1 MRIVAVASTS
11 NASDALTTRINDV
24 GRLRLRLPS
33 RRPSVSSSRALWAAG
48 DVADA
53 KAKASRRRRRRA
65 HALSS
70 VRSNITAATLGL
82 FISVGVHA
90 AALPASAAEF
100 YIEDVPLGLNAAE
113 DASTKRPSLR
123 ALTSGKNG
131 KAIEKCA
138 NKCIATC
145 SRGGSHG
152 GAPGLGPMSV
162 RRDPIVFKES
172 FRSRNY
178 CLFECA
184 DICAA
189 KINGAGDKR

>member
-1 MRIVAVASTS
+1 MRIVAVASSS
-11 NASDALTTRINDV
+11 NASTTRVTNV
-24 GRLRLRLPS
+24 VNHRSCSS
-33 RRPSVSSSRALWAAG
+33 RRPSSSSRATIDRDETMMMSCD
-48 DVADA
+48 DVA
-53 KAKASRRRRRRA
+53 
-65 HALSS
+65 SS
-70 VRSNITAATLGL
+70 VRARITAATLGVVL
-82 FISVGVHA
+82 AVTPLQA
-90 AALPASAAEF
+90 AFAEF

-113 DASTKRPSLR
+113 DSASTKRPSLR

-184 DICAA
+184 DICSAS
-189 KINGAGDKR
+189 INGKR

>member
-1 MRIVAVASTS
+1 MRIVAVASSSSSS
-11 NASDALTTRINDV
+11 NASTTTRMTNDV
-24 GRLRLRLPS
+24 NRRSCAS
-33 RRPSVSSSRALWAAG
+33 RRPSSASASRAKTFQSHKMCD
-48 DVADA
+48 DVA
-53 KAKASRRRRRRA
+53 
-65 HALSS
+65 SS
-70 VRSNITAATLGL
+70 VRARITAATLGVVL
-82 FISVGVHA
+82 AVTPLQQHA
-90 AALPASAAEF
+90 AFAEF

-113 DASTKRPSLR
+113 DSASTKRPSLR

-189 KINGAGDKR
+189 RINGGKR

>member
-1 MRIVAVASTS
+1 MTVLC
-11 NASDALTTRINDV
+11 D
-24 GRLRLRLPS
+24 
-33 RRPSVSSSRALWAAG
+33 
-48 DVADA
+48 DVA
-53 KAKASRRRRRRA
+53 
-65 HALSS
+65 SS
-70 VRSNITAATLGL
+70 VRARITAATLGVVL
-82 FISVGVHA
+82 AVTPLQA
-90 AALPASAAEF
+90 AFAEF
-100 YIEDVPLGLNAAE
+100 YIEDVPLGLNASE
-113 DASTKRPSLR
+113 DSASTKRPSLR

-145 SRGGSHG
+145 SRGGSYG

-189 KINGAGDKR
+189 RINGKR